1 MARGRDQ
8 RGPME
13 RLVRLMAVLSEA
25 GEAGEPSSKL
35 IEVAGFAGDEAGD
48 QLARE
53 FRYLRNQGWQID
65 NIAPPGTEARWRL
78 TVGDS
83 RLRLSLDA
91 RQQKALQRAVLL
103 ADRADLA
110 ARLGV
115 DDKVASPE
123 AEARL
128 RQPASV
134 DGLDVA
140 IRAVQRRAL
149 LRFRYNGR
157 PRVVHPASVRHQNGQ
172 WYVSGREDGV
182 VQETVDGV
190 KHFVFARMSDLALDV
205 PGSAEHVEPVQ
216 RMTLHPLRWPMDA
229 PCEVTIEV
237 MAEYVPDVVR
247 WLQEPTR
254 NEAPANGGSRG
265 GAGVR
270 RLTYTV
276 THRAAMRA
284 RLYLLGECVRVLGPD
299 DFRDEMLA
307 ELAEMAGA

>member
-1 MARGRDQ
+1 M
-8 RGPME
+8 
-13 RLVRLMAVLSEA
+13 RLMAVLSEA

-53 FRYLRNQGWQID
+53 FRHLRNQGWQID

-78 TVGDS
+78 IVGDS

-110 ARLGV
+110 QRLGV
-115 DDKVASPE
+115 ENPLADREVQ
-123 AEARL
+123 L
-128 RQPASV
+128 RQPPSV
-134 DGLDVA
+134 EGLDLA

-149 LRFRYNGR
+149 LRFRYNGK

-172 WYVSGREDGV
+172 WYVSGREDGG

-190 KHFVFARMSDLALDV
+190 KHFVVTRMSDLTLGV
-205 PGSAEHVEPVQ
+205 PGSAEHVKPVQ

-237 MAEYVPDVVR
+237 AAKYVPDVVR
-247 WLQEPTR
+247 WLQEPTYD
-254 NEAPANGGSRG
+254 EPDAG
-265 GAGVR
+265 GAGMR

-284 RLYLLGECVRVLGPD
+284 RLYLLGERVRVLGPD

-307 ELAEMAGA
+307 ELAEMAGV

>member
-1 MARGRDQ
+1 
-8 RGPME
+8 ME

-25 GEAGEPSSKL
+25 GEAGEPSSML

-53 FRYLRNQGWQID
+53 FRHLRNQGWQID
-65 NIAPPGTEARWRL
+65 NIAPAGTEARWRL

-83 RLRLSLDA
+83 RLRLGLDT

-110 ARLGV
+110 RRLGV
-115 DDKVASPE
+115 DEELANADVDT
-123 AEARL
+123 RL

-134 DGLDVA
+134 DGLDAA

-149 LRFRYNGR
+149 LHFRYNGK

-182 VQETVDGV
+182 VQDTVDGV
-190 KHFVFARMSDLALDV
+190 KHFVVTRMSELTVGA

-216 RMTLHPLRWPMDA
+216 RMTLHPLRWPMDE
-229 PCEVTIEV
+229 PTEVVIEV
-237 MAEYVPDVVR
+237 ADEYVADVVR
-247 WLQEPTR
+247 WLQQPTR
-254 NEAPANGGSRG
+254 DEPAASGGPGMRL
-265 GAGVR
+265 
-270 RLTYTV
+270 LTYTV

-284 RLYLLGECVRVLGPD
+284 RLYLLGECVRVVGPD

-307 ELAEMAGA
+307 ELAEMAGV